1 MEGTSMQ
8 GFLLAGA
15 GIVILA
21 LGFIHYELQLLLR
34 VQVHQDPRSRV
45 EVPSRFFPLLFVVV
59 GLLFMGFGLFTALT
73 SIVRAAPPG
82 G

>member
-8 GFLLAGA
+8 SWLLVGA

-21 LGFIHYELQLLLR
+21 LGVIHYELQLLLR
-34 VQVHQDPRSRV
+34 VQVHQDPRARV
-45 EVPSRFFPLLFVVV
+45 EVPTRLLPLLFVVI
-59 GLLFMGFGLFTALT
+59 GLIFMGFGLISGLT
-73 SIVRAAPPG
+73 TMVRAG